1 MDLLRQQQRTMEA
14 LTKELTTRARL
25 EQNRASGP
33 SPQPAATTTKS
44 RRMELPRLEAPSE
57 VTLTDYNDWKV
68 RFRDYVVLT
77 RLKEEIPSV
86 LGRQAELRAALAP
99 PWSKLWQTGRLR
111 VEDNDDVEEVLEK
124 LGVYLRGQRNPL
136 LDRREF
142 FLRDQLKNEGIDDYV
157 ATLALLDDLGDY
169 DDSQLLCPGCQR
181 PCHHGASYRDGRI
194 RDRLICGLWDKDMQ
208 KQVLREPF
216 DSQLSLDKVIR
227 ICKSFEAATLT
238 KEALAQEDVPRLAA
252 FRKRSSYKAVSTPSK
267 RSGKAEVKAQ
277 CKYCGQRS
285 HARKQCPASNQ
296 TCLNCGKVGHFAT
309 VYRAACSTV
318 GVVRSHSLK

>member
-1 MDLLRQQQRTMEA
+1 MAQRTVNDTDTGVGPVTRTRTAKAKVSGPRPSDLPAAERSNRDDDLQGAMMDLFRQQQRTMEA

-25 EQNRASGP
+25 EQNHASGP
-33 SPQPAATTTKS
+33 NPQPAATTKA

-77 RLKEEIPSV
+77 RLMEEIPSV

-142 FLRDQLKNEGIDDYV
+142 FLRDQLKNESIDDYV
-157 ATLALLDDLGDY
+157 VTLALLDDLGDY
-169 DDSQLLCPGCQR
+169 DDSQLLCPGCRQ
-181 PCHHGASYRDGRI
+181 PCQHGASYRDGRI

-238 KEALAQEDVPRLAA
+238 NEALAQEDVPRLAA
-252 FRKRSSYKAVSTPSK
+252 FRKRSSYKAVSTPGK
-267 RSGKAEVKAQ
+267 RSGKAEV
-277 CKYCGQRS
+277 
-285 HARKQCPASNQ
+285 
-296 TCLNCGKVGHFAT
+296 
-309 VYRAACSTV
+309 
-318 GVVRSHSLK
+318 

>member
-1 MDLLRQQQRTMEA
+1 MAQRTVNGTDTGVGPVTRTRTAKAKVSGPRPSDLPAAERSNCDDDLQGAMMDLLRQQQRTMEA

-124 LGVYLRGQRNPL
+124 LGVYLRG
-136 LDRREF
+136 
-142 FLRDQLKNEGIDDYV
+142 
-157 ATLALLDDLGDY
+157 
-169 DDSQLLCPGCQR
+169 
-181 PCHHGASYRDGRI
+181 
-194 RDRLICGLWDKDMQ
+194 
-208 KQVLREPF
+208 
-216 DSQLSLDKVIR
+216 
-227 ICKSFEAATLT
+227 
-238 KEALAQEDVPRLAA
+238 
-252 FRKRSSYKAVSTPSK
+252 
-267 RSGKAEVKAQ
+267 
-277 CKYCGQRS
+277 
-285 HARKQCPASNQ
+285 
-296 TCLNCGKVGHFAT
+296 
-309 VYRAACSTV
+309 
-318 GVVRSHSLK
+318 